1 MCVSIYRHHLH
12 VQWLEFQ
19 NRGIIRAGQAVVQMA
34 KSRHNRLEY
43 AIKFYLSQAAFEAEV
58 ELYGTRGG
66 APASPLAQFLPL
78 VRSDL

>member
-1 MCVSIYRHHLH
+1 
-12 VQWLEFQ
+12 
-19 NRGIIRAGQAVVQMA
+19 MA

-78 VRSDL
+78 VRSHLYSVIGMSLNLFHLSAEN

>member
-1 MCVSIYRHHLH
+1 
-12 VQWLEFQ
+12 
-19 NRGIIRAGQAVVQMA
+19 MA